1 MPDRLA
7 STVVAMRND
16 RRVPY
21 PQGAEIS
28 MARLF
33 PKIEP
38 DEIANPGERSV
49 ARALLEQLPRRVE
62 VFHGFNWL
70 ARGPHGTL
78 LEGECDFI
86 LLEPEK
92 GLLFVEVKGGSLV
105 FDGEKWV
112 REVGAQ
118 RRELNKDPFAQAQ
131 QGMYDIIDIVRSRYR
146 ATANG
151 LPFTYGFAVAF
162 PDCRVSGWLPPSI
175 QRELI
180 LDAVKLRTVPDSL
193 RRIFASFARRH
204 DRSLRSDEVASVREA
219 LYPKYRLVPVLWRK
233 IEDQEE
239 RLRRLT
245 DEQQRILDILAQQ
258 PKAAISGVAG
268 SGKTLLALAK
278 AQAMARQGMRTLL
291 LCFNRPLKD
300 WLCDSVPD
308 AFGGN
313 LVIDNY
319 HGLADDLCRA
329 AGVPMWERGDTG
341 DPEFWS
347 EVVPA
352 ALDEA
357 CGRLGPERKFD
368 AVVVDEGQ
376 DFEDLWWESLQS
388 VFRDA
393 DDKACYYVFYDPKQ
407 NLFVDHPSL
416 PDELGSPYLLPT
428 NCRNTVRI
436 AAHCASLVGHDNQTR
451 DDAPLGEEPEMV
463 SAATVADAVRAAGKR
478 VRELCLGNLGG
489 LKPSQVAV
497 LAPASAEG
505 LWPVKF
511 ATIPLTRDFEE
522 WRRDKGVLIATLGRF
537 KGLEADAVVI
547 VETPIRNKARRTTS
561 RYVARSR
568 AKHLLT
574 VIEAAAA

>member
-1 MPDRLA
+1 M
-7 STVVAMRND
+7 
-16 RRVPY
+16 
-21 PQGAEIS
+21 
-28 MARLF
+28 
-33 PKIEP
+33 
-38 DEIANPGERSV
+38 
-49 ARALLEQLPRRVE
+49 E

-70 ARGPHGTL
+70 ARGSHGTL

-86 LLEPEK
+86 LLEPER

-112 REVGAQ
+112 REVGAE

-131 QGMYDIIDIVRSRYR
+131 RGMHDIVDIVRGRYG
-146 ATANG
+146 ATAKG

-180 LDAVKLRTVPDSL
+180 LDAAKLRAVPDSL

-204 DRSLRSDEVASVREA
+204 DRALHSDEVASVREA

-245 DEQQRILDILAQQ
+245 DEQQRILDILAQR

-278 AQAMARQGMRTLL
+278 AQAMARQGFHTLL

-300 WLCDSVPD
+300 WLCDSVPQE
-308 AFGGN
+308 FGGK

-329 AGVPMWERGDTG
+329 AGVPMWERGDTD

-347 EVVPA
+347 EVVPV

-357 CGRLGPERKFD
+357 CTRLGPEHKFD
-368 AVVVDEGQ
+368 AIVVDEGQ
-376 DFEDLWWESLQS
+376 DFQDLWWESLQS

-393 DDKACYYVFYDPKQ
+393 ANKACYYVFYDPRQ
-407 NLFVDHPSL
+407 NLFVDHPGL
-416 PDELGSPYLLPT
+416 PDELGPPYLLPT

-463 SAATVADAVRAAGKR
+463 GAATVEDAVRAAGKR

-497 LAPASAEG
+497 LAPASADG
-505 LWPVKF
+505 LWPAKF

-547 VETPIRNKARRTTS
+547 VEAPIRNEARQTTS

-574 VIEAAAA
+574 VIEAAAV

>member
-1 MPDRLA
+1 
-7 STVVAMRND
+7 
-16 RRVPY
+16 
-21 PQGAEIS
+21 
-28 MARLF
+28 MAKLF
-33 PKIEP
+33 PKIDP
-38 DEIANPGERSV
+38 DEIDNPGERMV
-49 ARALLEQLPRRVE
+49 ARSLIEQLPGRVE

-70 ARGPHGTL
+70 ARSSRGTL

-92 GLLFVEVKGGSLV
+92 GLLFVEVKGGSLL

-112 REVGAQ
+112 RKVRAQ
-118 RRELNKDPFAQAQ
+118 RRELNKDPFEQAQ
-131 QGMYDIIDIVRSRYR
+131 RAMHDIVDIVTRRYPSMS
-146 ATANG
+146 NG

-180 LDAVKLRTVPDSL
+180 LDAAMLRSLPDGL
-193 RRIFASFARRH
+193 RRIFASFARSDHRA
-204 DRSLRSDEVASVREA
+204 LYPDEVMSVREA
-219 LYPKYRLVPVLWRK
+219 LYPKYQLVPVLWRK

-245 DEQQRILDILAQQ
+245 DDQQRILDTLAQQ

-268 SGKTLLALAK
+268 SGKTLLAIAK
-278 AQAMARQGMRTLL
+278 AQAMAREGYRTLL
-291 LCFNRPLKD
+291 ICYNHPLKD
-300 WLCDSVPD
+300 WLCDAVAD

-319 HGLADDLCRA
+319 HGLAYDLCRT
-329 AGVPMWERGDTG
+329 AGVPWNQGNTH

-352 ALDEA
+352 ALEEA
-357 CGRLGPERKFD
+357 CEKLGPEHKFD
-368 AVVVDEGQ
+368 AIVVDEGQ
-376 DFEDLWWESLQS
+376 DFQVLWWESLQS

-393 DDKACYYVFYDPKQ
+393 DKKACYYVFYDPNQ
-407 NLFVDHPSL
+407 NLFVDNPSL
-416 PDELGSPYLLPT
+416 PDELGPTYLLPT

-436 AAHCASLVGHDNQTR
+436 AAHCASLVGHENQVR
-451 DDAPLGEEPEMV
+451 DDAPLGEEPAMV
-463 SAATVADAVRAAGKR
+463 SVGTLREAVRTAGR
-478 VRELCLGNLGG
+478 QIREMCLSNAGG

-497 LAPASAEG
+497 LAPASVDE
-505 LWPVKF
+505 LWPDRV
-511 ATIPLTRDFEE
+511 ATIPLTRDFDE
-522 WRRDKGVLIATLGRF
+522 WRRGEGVLIATWGRF

-547 VETPIRNKARRTTS
+547 IETPMGNEARETTS

-574 VIEAAAA
+574 VIEVGS